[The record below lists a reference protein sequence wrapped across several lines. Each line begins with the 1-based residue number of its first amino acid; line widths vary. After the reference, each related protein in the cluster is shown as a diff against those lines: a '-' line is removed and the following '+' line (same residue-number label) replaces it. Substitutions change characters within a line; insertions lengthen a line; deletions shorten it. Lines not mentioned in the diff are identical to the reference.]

1 MTNTDEDKN
10 NKKNEKQQD
19 QVGAELSQ
27 AQHSLG

>member
-19 QVGAELSQ
+19 QVGPELSQ

>member
-27 AQHSLG
+27 AQRSLG